1 MCDPATGVM
10 VGTSILST
18 GLTIA
23 DKMSQRGSA
32 VGNRQAAIDGVLS
45 QTIPSINQSLAQ
57 TYNSNAAKTN
67 QEQDKAAV
75 ERFDILRGM
84 AEAKGTA
91 TAAAGDA
98 GVGGVSFSHI
108 LSDYETREGMA
119 AGNLDY
125 NVMSKTQQ
133 ITDENEAQ
141 KRRAQGAINSAV
153 NSAIQSTPVPSAGGM
168 FAGIASDALKGGITI
183 ASQMG
188 AFEKGGLFGK
198 AADKP
203 TKIDPATGRSY
214 NTDGGNWA

>member
-10 VGTSILST
+10 VGTSVIGT
-18 GLTIA
+18 TLTIA
-23 DKMSQRGSA
+23 DKMSQRGTSID
-32 VGNRQAAIDGVLS
+32 NRQAAINGVLNE
-45 QTIPSINQSLAQ
+45 TIPSINESLAQ
-57 TYNSNAAKTN
+57 TYNSNAARTI
-67 QEQDKAAV
+67 QERDKAAV

-125 NVMSKTQQ
+125 NVISKTQQ
-133 ITDENEAQ
+133 IADENAGQE
-141 KRRAQGAINSAV
+141 RRAQGAINSAV
-153 NSAIQSTPVPSAGGM
+153 NQAITSTPVPSMGST
-168 FAGIASDALKGGITI
+168 FAGIASDSLKGGLTI

-188 AFEKGGLFGK
+188 AFEKGGIFGK
-198 AADKP
+198 
-203 TKIDPATGRSY
+203 KIDPATGASF
-214 NTDGGNWA
+214 DHSVANWSK

>member
-1 MCDPATGVM
+1 MAGTAV
-10 VGTSILST
+10 VGTA
-18 GLTIA
+18 LTIA
-23 DKMSQRGSA
+23 DKMSQRGTA
-32 VGNRQAAIDGVLS
+32 VGNRQAALDGVLN

-108 LSDYETREGMA
+108 LSDFETREGMA
-119 AGNLDY
+119 AGNIDY
-125 NVMSKTQQ
+125 NVRSKTQQ
-133 ITDENEAQ
+133 IDDENAGQ
-141 KRRAQGAINSAV
+141 QRRAQGAIT
-153 NSAIQSTPVPSAGGM
+153 SAINQAVGGTPVPSEGGM
-168 FAGIASDALKGGITI
+168 WAGIAADSLKGGLSI

-198 AADKP
+198 
-203 TKIDPATGRSY
+203 KIDPSTGSSY
-214 NTDGGNWA
+214 GISPNA